1 MQEKHEI
8 EKLDLLKTILTKEEY
23 FIKTL
28 EENRLFAVI
37 SLIMFLTILFTSPEM
52 ISAFWII
59 IVFMVVSMNEKI
71 KKTRASIISIEN
83 EIKELEKIIKHKEK
97 KAYLR
102 ELMRE
107 REELEKDIKYEMEE
121 DSYISST
128 DKKLQKAS
136 SAILRLNKER
146 LGNIKKE
153 IAELEK
159 ELKN

>member
-71 KKTRASIISIEN
+71 KKTRASIISSLVNNTEYSGTWPSHSFIMLSASTKNGLAIRNITKNESFVEN
-83 EIKELEKIIKHKEK
+83 T
-97 KAYLR
+97 
-102 ELMRE
+102 
-107 REELEKDIKYEMEE
+107 
-121 DSYISST
+121 S
-128 DKKLQKAS
+128 KLLHLSIFPDA
-136 SAILRLNKER
+136 
-146 LGNIKKE
+146 
-153 IAELEK
+153 
-159 ELKN
+159 